1 MLAPASGEGP
11 PRPDLV
17 AVAGAAM
24 PAPVRAGA
32 VRLARDLV
40 ATARPAQWQ
49 KNALLFAAFV
59 FSAGAAWSWDEPA
72 SWLPLLA
79 RATAAF
85 AVFCAAAS
93 SAYYLNDVLDVQADR
108 THPRKRLRP
117 IAAGR
122 VPIPVALATAGVL
135 LAIAMAGAALLGV
148 AFAAVLLAYV
158 ALTVA
163 YSLQLKH
170 VVILDV
176 LVIATGF
183 ALRAL
188 AGAIAIDVPVSPWLY
203 VVTTLGAL
211 LLAAVKRRQEV
222 QLAAGDPAQGRRVL
236 RDYSARFLDQ
246 MVGVA
251 LAATIVAY
259 ALYVT
264 SAENLPDDHSMLAT
278 LPFVL
283 YGLFRFLLIAEHLPA
298 HNIDELIVRDR
309 PLLAC
314 LALFVSTALVVLA
327 AHR

>member
-1 MLAPASGEGP
+1 MFA
-11 PRPDLV
+11 PRPGEDSPPLR
-17 AVAGAAM
+17 ALAGGLD
-24 PAPVRAGA
+24 APVARRAG
-32 VRLARDLV
+32 LARDLV

-59 FSAGAAWSWDEPA
+59 FSAGASWAWDDPA
-72 SWLPLLA
+72 GWLPLFA
-79 RATAAF
+79 RASAAF
-85 AVFCAAAS
+85 AIFCAAAS

-108 THPRKRLRP
+108 AHPRKRQRP

-122 VPIPVALATAGVL
+122 VPVPLALVTAGML
-135 LAIAMAGAALLGV
+135 LAGALAGAALLGA
-148 AFAAVLLAYV
+148 AFALVLLAYV
-158 ALTVA
+158 ALTAA
-163 YSLQLKH
+163 YSLELKH

-176 LVIATGF
+176 LVVASGF

-188 AGAIAIDVPVSPWLY
+188 AGAVAIGVPVSPWLY

-211 LLAAVKRRQEV
+211 LLATVKRRQEL

-236 RDYSARFLDQ
+236 LDYSARFLDQ

-259 ALYVT
+259 ALYVI

-283 YGLFRFLLIAEHLPA
+283 YGLFRFLLIAERAPA
-298 HNIDELIVRDR
+298 HNTDELIVRDR

-314 LALFVSTALVVLA
+314 MALFALTALVVLA